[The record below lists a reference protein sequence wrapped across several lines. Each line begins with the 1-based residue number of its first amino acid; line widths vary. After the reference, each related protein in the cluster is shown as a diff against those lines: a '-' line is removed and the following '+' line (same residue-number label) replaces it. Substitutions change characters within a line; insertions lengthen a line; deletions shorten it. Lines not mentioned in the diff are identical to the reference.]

1 MNSKAKVFSNLVWRF
16 FERCGAQLVSL
27 AVSILLAR
35 LLAPEL
41 YGLVSKVV
49 IITSI
54 LMVFVDS
61 GMANALIQKKDPDDL
76 DFSSVFYFNVAFCLV
91 LYGLLFLFSP
101 LIARM
106 YHSPELVPILR
117 VLGLTVVVS
126 GVKNVQQAYV
136 SKTLQFKRFFFAT
149 LGGTLFS
156 AALGIFMALR
166 GFGVWALVAQQLSNV
181 TVNTLILWFT
191 VGWRPKAMFS
201 LQRLKGLLSYGW
213 KLLGAQLLDTI
224 YLRLYPMIVGIRY
237 TDADL
242 AFQIYQT
249 QKAVNLALGVDY
261 NMHFLRIYEGLAQ
274 NDLRTHQY
282 LVQLGNYKGIAS
294 FNVDGNEKAQTLKKL
309 QSGLKS
315 GNIYAFNCN
324 ADSVAKL
331 KEFIPYAVSK
341 GYELVTLN
349 DLLGY
354 EKNEVAALE
363 GEAMDALIPEP
374 LPFVYQNYVL
384 LGGKE
389 RPQGYAVQLLQQRL
403 IELGYL
409 SKDSR
414 VDGDYGPNTKL
425 AVQLFQQQMGLSTD
439 GYAGVETQK
448 LLFSEGAEPNRGT
461 RVAGQN

>member
-1 MNSKAKVFSNLVWRF
+1 MENNKDNAKDPRRVIARVEAKRQAKAKQEEKKRKQLIMIGAAALAVVVIAVILIIALSSGGSKTPGVTDPTDPGTDIVVTEPTQVVTEPTAEPTPGPTAQPEVYLPIVTKGPTTGKRIAITVQYANDPNILNEIMTIAETSKA
-16 FERCGAQLVSL
+16 QL
-27 AVSILLAR
+27 
-35 LLAPEL
+35 
-41 YGLVSKVV
+41 
-49 IITSI
+49 T
-54 LMVFVDS
+54 VFVT
-61 GMANALIQKKDPDDL
+61 GRMAVEKDDIRVALRRANDL
-76 DFSSVFYFNVAFCLV
+76 NFELENFTYDNYK
-91 LYGLLFLFSP
+91 LFS
-101 LIARM
+101 
-106 YHSPELVPILR
+106 
-117 VLGLTVVVS
+117 
-126 GVKNVQQAYV
+126 
-136 SKTLQFKRFFFAT
+136 
-149 LGGTLFS
+149 
-156 AALGIFMALR
+156 
-166 GFGVWALVAQQLSNV
+166 LS
-181 TVNTLILWFT
+181 
-191 VGWRPKAMFS
+191 
-201 LQRLKGLLSYGW
+201 
-213 KLLGAQLLDTI
+213 
-224 YLRLYPMIVGIRY
+224 
-237 TDADL
+237 DADL

-261 NMHFLRIYEGLAQ
+261 NMHFLRIYEGLAE

-389 RPQGYAVQLLQQRL
+389 RPQGYAVQLLQKRL

>member
-1 MNSKAKVFSNLVWRF
+1 MENNKDNAKDPRRVIARVEAKRQAKAKQEEKKRKQLMMIGAAALALVVVAVILIIALSSGGSKTPDDVTNPNDPGTEIVTNAPVDVVTEPTAEPTPGPTAQPEVYLPIVTKGPTTGKRIAITIQYANDPNILNEIMTIAETSKA
-16 FERCGAQLVSL
+16 QL
-27 AVSILLAR
+27 
-35 LLAPEL
+35 
-41 YGLVSKVV
+41 
-49 IITSI
+49 T
-54 LMVFVDS
+54 VFVT
-61 GMANALIQKKDPDDL
+61 GKMAVEKDDIRVALRRANDL
-76 DFSSVFYFNVAFCLV
+76 NFELENFTYDNYK
-91 LYGLLFLFSP
+91 LFS
-101 LIARM
+101 
-106 YHSPELVPILR
+106 
-117 VLGLTVVVS
+117 
-126 GVKNVQQAYV
+126 
-136 SKTLQFKRFFFAT
+136 
-149 LGGTLFS
+149 
-156 AALGIFMALR
+156 
-166 GFGVWALVAQQLSNV
+166 LS
-181 TVNTLILWFT
+181 
-191 VGWRPKAMFS
+191 
-201 LQRLKGLLSYGW
+201 
-213 KLLGAQLLDTI
+213 
-224 YLRLYPMIVGIRY
+224 
-237 TDADL
+237 DADL

-261 NMHFLRIYEGLAQ
+261 NMHFLRIYEGLAE

-389 RPQGYAVQLLQQRL
+389 RPQGYAVQLLQKRL

-409 SKDSR
+409 SKDAK

-425 AVQLFQQQMGLSTD
+425 AIQLFQQQMGLSTD

-448 LLFSEGAEPNRGT
+448 LLFSENAEPNRGT

>member
-1 MNSKAKVFSNLVWRF
+1 MENNKDNAKDPRRVIARVEAKRQAKAKQEEKKRKQLMMIGAAALALVVVAVILIIALSSGGSKTPDDVTNPKDPGTEIVTNAPVDVVTEPTAEPTPGPTAQPEVYLPIVTKGPTTGKRIAITIQYANDPNILNEIMTIAETSKA
-16 FERCGAQLVSL
+16 QL
-27 AVSILLAR
+27 
-35 LLAPEL
+35 
-41 YGLVSKVV
+41 
-49 IITSI
+49 T
-54 LMVFVDS
+54 VFVT
-61 GMANALIQKKDPDDL
+61 GKMAVEKDDIRVALRRANDL
-76 DFSSVFYFNVAFCLV
+76 NFELENFTYDNYK
-91 LYGLLFLFSP
+91 LFS
-101 LIARM
+101 
-106 YHSPELVPILR
+106 
-117 VLGLTVVVS
+117 
-126 GVKNVQQAYV
+126 
-136 SKTLQFKRFFFAT
+136 
-149 LGGTLFS
+149 
-156 AALGIFMALR
+156 
-166 GFGVWALVAQQLSNV
+166 LS
-181 TVNTLILWFT
+181 
-191 VGWRPKAMFS
+191 
-201 LQRLKGLLSYGW
+201 
-213 KLLGAQLLDTI
+213 
-224 YLRLYPMIVGIRY
+224 
-237 TDADL
+237 DADL

-261 NMHFLRIYEGLAQ
+261 NMHFLRIYEGLAE

-389 RPQGYAVQLLQQRL
+389 RPQGYAVQLLQKRL

-409 SKDSR
+409 SKDAK

-425 AVQLFQQQMGLSTD
+425 AIQLFQQQMGLSTD

-448 LLFSEGAEPNRGT
+448 LLFSENAEPNRGT

>member
-1 MNSKAKVFSNLVWRF
+1 MENNKDNAKDPRWVIARVEAKRQAKAKQEEKKRRQLIMIAAAALAVVVIAVILIIALSSGGSKTPDVTDPTDPGTEIVTTAPTDVVTEPTAEPTPGPTAQPEVYLPIVTKGPTTGKRIAITIQYANDPNVLNEIMTIAETSKA
-16 FERCGAQLVSL
+16 QL
-27 AVSILLAR
+27 
-35 LLAPEL
+35 
-41 YGLVSKVV
+41 
-49 IITSI
+49 T
-54 LMVFVDS
+54 VFVT
-61 GMANALIQKKDPDDL
+61 GKMAVEKDDIRVALRRANDL
-76 DFSSVFYFNVAFCLV
+76 NFELENFTYDNYK
-91 LYGLLFLFSP
+91 LFS
-101 LIARM
+101 
-106 YHSPELVPILR
+106 
-117 VLGLTVVVS
+117 
-126 GVKNVQQAYV
+126 
-136 SKTLQFKRFFFAT
+136 
-149 LGGTLFS
+149 
-156 AALGIFMALR
+156 
-166 GFGVWALVAQQLSNV
+166 LS
-181 TVNTLILWFT
+181 
-191 VGWRPKAMFS
+191 
-201 LQRLKGLLSYGW
+201 
-213 KLLGAQLLDTI
+213 
-224 YLRLYPMIVGIRY
+224 
-237 TDADL
+237 DADL

-448 LLFSEGAEPNRGT
+448 LLFSEGAEPNRGP

>member
-1 MNSKAKVFSNLVWRF
+1 MENNKDNAKDPRRVIARVEAKRQAKAKQEEKKRRQLMMIAAAALAVVVIAVILIIALSSGGSKTPDVTDPTDPGTEIVTTAPTDVVTEPTAEPTPGPTAQPEVYLPIVTKGPTTGKRIAITIQYANEPNVLNEIMTIAETSKA
-16 FERCGAQLVSL
+16 QL
-27 AVSILLAR
+27 
-35 LLAPEL
+35 
-41 YGLVSKVV
+41 
-49 IITSI
+49 T
-54 LMVFVDS
+54 VFVT
-61 GMANALIQKKDPDDL
+61 GKMAVEKDDIRVALRRANDL
-76 DFSSVFYFNVAFCLV
+76 NFELENFTYDNYK
-91 LYGLLFLFSP
+91 LFS
-101 LIARM
+101 
-106 YHSPELVPILR
+106 
-117 VLGLTVVVS
+117 
-126 GVKNVQQAYV
+126 
-136 SKTLQFKRFFFAT
+136 
-149 LGGTLFS
+149 
-156 AALGIFMALR
+156 
-166 GFGVWALVAQQLSNV
+166 LS
-181 TVNTLILWFT
+181 
-191 VGWRPKAMFS
+191 
-201 LQRLKGLLSYGW
+201 
-213 KLLGAQLLDTI
+213 
-224 YLRLYPMIVGIRY
+224 
-237 TDADL
+237 DADL

-354 EKNEVAALE
+354 EKNEVTALE

-448 LLFSEGAEPNRGT
+448 LLFSEDAEPNRGT

>member
-1 MNSKAKVFSNLVWRF
+1 MTNPNDPGTEIVTNAPVDVVTEPTAEPTPGPTAQPEVYLPIVTKGPTTGKRIAITIQYANDPNILNEIMTIAETSKA
-16 FERCGAQLVSL
+16 QL
-27 AVSILLAR
+27 
-35 LLAPEL
+35 
-41 YGLVSKVV
+41 
-49 IITSI
+49 T
-54 LMVFVDS
+54 VFVT
-61 GMANALIQKKDPDDL
+61 GKMAVEKDDIRVALRRANDL
-76 DFSSVFYFNVAFCLV
+76 NFELENFTYDNYK
-91 LYGLLFLFSP
+91 LFS
-101 LIARM
+101 
-106 YHSPELVPILR
+106 
-117 VLGLTVVVS
+117 
-126 GVKNVQQAYV
+126 
-136 SKTLQFKRFFFAT
+136 
-149 LGGTLFS
+149 
-156 AALGIFMALR
+156 
-166 GFGVWALVAQQLSNV
+166 LS
-181 TVNTLILWFT
+181 
-191 VGWRPKAMFS
+191 
-201 LQRLKGLLSYGW
+201 
-213 KLLGAQLLDTI
+213 
-224 YLRLYPMIVGIRY
+224 
-237 TDADL
+237 DADL

-261 NMHFLRIYEGLAQ
+261 NMHFLRIYEGLAE

-374 LPFVYQNYVL
+374 LPFVYQNDVL

-389 RPQGYAVQLLQQRL
+389 RPQGYAVQLLQKRL

-409 SKDSR
+409 SKDAK

-425 AVQLFQQQMGLSTD
+425 AIQLFQQQMGLSTD

-448 LLFSEGAEPNRGT
+448 LLFSENAEPNRGT

>member
-1 MNSKAKVFSNLVWRF
+1 MENNKDNAKDPRRVIARVEAKRQAKAKQEEKKRKQLMMIGAAALVLVVVAVILIIALSSGGSKTPDDVTNPKDPGTEIVTNAPTDVVTEPTAEPTPGPTAQPEVYLPIVTKGPTTGKRIAITIQYANDPNILNEIMTIAETSKA
-16 FERCGAQLVSL
+16 QL
-27 AVSILLAR
+27 
-35 LLAPEL
+35 
-41 YGLVSKVV
+41 
-49 IITSI
+49 T
-54 LMVFVDS
+54 VFVT
-61 GMANALIQKKDPDDL
+61 GKMAVEKDDIRVALRRANDL
-76 DFSSVFYFNVAFCLV
+76 NFELENFTYDNYK
-91 LYGLLFLFSP
+91 LFS
-101 LIARM
+101 
-106 YHSPELVPILR
+106 
-117 VLGLTVVVS
+117 
-126 GVKNVQQAYV
+126 
-136 SKTLQFKRFFFAT
+136 
-149 LGGTLFS
+149 
-156 AALGIFMALR
+156 
-166 GFGVWALVAQQLSNV
+166 LS
-181 TVNTLILWFT
+181 
-191 VGWRPKAMFS
+191 
-201 LQRLKGLLSYGW
+201 
-213 KLLGAQLLDTI
+213 
-224 YLRLYPMIVGIRY
+224 
-237 TDADL
+237 DADL

-261 NMHFLRIYEGLAQ
+261 NMHFLRIYEGLAE

-389 RPQGYAVQLLQQRL
+389 RPQGYAVQLLQKRL

-409 SKDSR
+409 SKDAK
-414 VDGDYGPNTKL
+414 VDRDYGPNTKL
-425 AVQLFQQQMGLSTD
+425 AIQLFQQQMGLSTD

-448 LLFSEGAEPNRGT
+448 LLFSESAEPNRGT

>member
-1 MNSKAKVFSNLVWRF
+1 MENNKDNAKDPRRVIARVEAKRQAKAKQEEKKRKQLMMIGAAALALVVVAVILIIALSSGGNKTPDDVTNPKDPGTEIVTNAPVDVVTEPTAEPTPGPTAQPEVYLPIVTKGPTTGKRIAITIQYANDPNILNEIMTIAETSKA
-16 FERCGAQLVSL
+16 QL
-27 AVSILLAR
+27 
-35 LLAPEL
+35 
-41 YGLVSKVV
+41 
-49 IITSI
+49 T
-54 LMVFVDS
+54 VFVT
-61 GMANALIQKKDPDDL
+61 GKMAVEKDDIRVALRRANDL
-76 DFSSVFYFNVAFCLV
+76 NFELENFTYDNYK
-91 LYGLLFLFSP
+91 LFS
-101 LIARM
+101 
-106 YHSPELVPILR
+106 
-117 VLGLTVVVS
+117 
-126 GVKNVQQAYV
+126 
-136 SKTLQFKRFFFAT
+136 
-149 LGGTLFS
+149 
-156 AALGIFMALR
+156 
-166 GFGVWALVAQQLSNV
+166 LS
-181 TVNTLILWFT
+181 
-191 VGWRPKAMFS
+191 
-201 LQRLKGLLSYGW
+201 
-213 KLLGAQLLDTI
+213 
-224 YLRLYPMIVGIRY
+224 
-237 TDADL
+237 DADL

-261 NMHFLRIYEGLAQ
+261 NMHFLRIYEGLAE

-389 RPQGYAVQLLQQRL
+389 RPQGYAVQLLQKRL

-409 SKDSR
+409 SKDAK

-425 AVQLFQQQMGLSTD
+425 AIQLFQQQMGLSTD

-448 LLFSEGAEPNRGT
+448 LLFSENAEPNRGT

>member
-1 MNSKAKVFSNLVWRF
+1 MENNKDNAKDPRRVIARVEAKRQAKAKQEEKKRKQLMMIGAAALALVVVAVILIIALSSGGSKTPDDVTNPNDPGTEIVTNAPVDVVTEPTAEPTPGPTAQPEVYLPIVTKGPTTGKRIAITIQYANDPNILNEIMTIAETSKA
-16 FERCGAQLVSL
+16 QL
-27 AVSILLAR
+27 
-35 LLAPEL
+35 
-41 YGLVSKVV
+41 
-49 IITSI
+49 T
-54 LMVFVDS
+54 VFVT
-61 GMANALIQKKDPDDL
+61 GKMAVEKDDIRVALRRANDL
-76 DFSSVFYFNVAFCLV
+76 NFELENFTYDNYK
-91 LYGLLFLFSP
+91 LFS
-101 LIARM
+101 
-106 YHSPELVPILR
+106 
-117 VLGLTVVVS
+117 
-126 GVKNVQQAYV
+126 
-136 SKTLQFKRFFFAT
+136 
-149 LGGTLFS
+149 
-156 AALGIFMALR
+156 
-166 GFGVWALVAQQLSNV
+166 LS
-181 TVNTLILWFT
+181 
-191 VGWRPKAMFS
+191 
-201 LQRLKGLLSYGW
+201 
-213 KLLGAQLLDTI
+213 
-224 YLRLYPMIVGIRY
+224 
-237 TDADL
+237 DADL

-261 NMHFLRIYEGLAQ
+261 NMHFLRIYEGLAE

-389 RPQGYAVQLLQQRL
+389 RPQGYAVQLLQKRL

-409 SKDSR
+409 SKDAK

-425 AVQLFQQQMGLSTD
+425 AIQLFQQQMGLSTD

-448 LLFSEGAEPNRGT
+448 LLFSESAEPNRGT

>member
-1 MNSKAKVFSNLVWRF
+1 MENNKDNAKDPRWVIARVEAKRQAKAKQEEKKRRQLIMIAAAALAVVVIAVILIIALSSGGSKTPDVTDPTDPGTEIVTTAPTDVVTEPTAEPTPGPTAQPEVYLPIVTKGPTTGKRIAITIQYANDPNVLNEIMTIAETSKA
-16 FERCGAQLVSL
+16 QL
-27 AVSILLAR
+27 
-35 LLAPEL
+35 
-41 YGLVSKVV
+41 
-49 IITSI
+49 T
-54 LMVFVDS
+54 VFVT
-61 GMANALIQKKDPDDL
+61 GKMAVEKDDIRVALRRANDL
-76 DFSSVFYFNVAFCLV
+76 NFELENFTYDNYK
-91 LYGLLFLFSP
+91 LFS
-101 LIARM
+101 
-106 YHSPELVPILR
+106 
-117 VLGLTVVVS
+117 
-126 GVKNVQQAYV
+126 
-136 SKTLQFKRFFFAT
+136 
-149 LGGTLFS
+149 
-156 AALGIFMALR
+156 
-166 GFGVWALVAQQLSNV
+166 LS
-181 TVNTLILWFT
+181 
-191 VGWRPKAMFS
+191 
-201 LQRLKGLLSYGW
+201 
-213 KLLGAQLLDTI
+213 
-224 YLRLYPMIVGIRY
+224 
-237 TDADL
+237 DADL

>member
-1 MNSKAKVFSNLVWRF
+1 MENNKDNAKDPRWVIARVEAKRQAKAKQEEKKRRQLIMIAAAALAVVVIAVILIIALSSGGSKTPDVTDPTDPGTEIVTTAPTDVVTEPTAEPTPGSTAQPEVYLPIVTKGPTTGKRIAITIQYANDPNVLNEIMTIAETSKA
-16 FERCGAQLVSL
+16 QL
-27 AVSILLAR
+27 
-35 LLAPEL
+35 
-41 YGLVSKVV
+41 
-49 IITSI
+49 T
-54 LMVFVDS
+54 VFVT
-61 GMANALIQKKDPDDL
+61 GKMAVEKDDIRVALRRANDL
-76 DFSSVFYFNVAFCLV
+76 NFELENFTYDNYK
-91 LYGLLFLFSP
+91 LFS
-101 LIARM
+101 
-106 YHSPELVPILR
+106 
-117 VLGLTVVVS
+117 
-126 GVKNVQQAYV
+126 
-136 SKTLQFKRFFFAT
+136 
-149 LGGTLFS
+149 
-156 AALGIFMALR
+156 
-166 GFGVWALVAQQLSNV
+166 LS
-181 TVNTLILWFT
+181 
-191 VGWRPKAMFS
+191 
-201 LQRLKGLLSYGW
+201 
-213 KLLGAQLLDTI
+213 
-224 YLRLYPMIVGIRY
+224 
-237 TDADL
+237 DADL

>member
-1 MNSKAKVFSNLVWRF
+1 MENNNENAKDPRRVIARVEAKRQAKAKQEEKKRKQLIVIGAAALALVVIAVILIIALSSGGSKTPDVTDPANTGTDIVTNAPTDAVTEPTAEPTPGPTAQPEVYLPIVTKGPTTGKRVAITIQYANDPNVLNEIMTIAETSKA
-16 FERCGAQLVSL
+16 QL
-27 AVSILLAR
+27 
-35 LLAPEL
+35 
-41 YGLVSKVV
+41 
-49 IITSI
+49 T
-54 LMVFVDS
+54 VFVT
-61 GMANALIQKKDPDDL
+61 GKMAVEKDDIRVALRRANDL
-76 DFSSVFYFNVAFCLV
+76 NFELENFTYDNYK
-91 LYGLLFLFSP
+91 LFS
-101 LIARM
+101 
-106 YHSPELVPILR
+106 
-117 VLGLTVVVS
+117 
-126 GVKNVQQAYV
+126 
-136 SKTLQFKRFFFAT
+136 
-149 LGGTLFS
+149 
-156 AALGIFMALR
+156 
-166 GFGVWALVAQQLSNV
+166 LS
-181 TVNTLILWFT
+181 
-191 VGWRPKAMFS
+191 
-201 LQRLKGLLSYGW
+201 
-213 KLLGAQLLDTI
+213 DE
-224 YLRLYPMIVGIRY
+224 
-237 TDADL
+237 DL
-242 AFQIYQT
+242 AFQVYQT

-261 NMHFLRIYEGLAQ
+261 NMHFLRIYEGLAE

-294 FNVDGNEKAQTLKKL
+294 FNVDGNDKAQTLKKL

-389 RPQGYAVQLLQQRL
+389 RTQGYAVQLLQKRL

-409 SKDSR
+409 SADSK

-448 LLFSEGAEPNRGT
+448 LLFSDSAEPNRGT

>member
-1 MNSKAKVFSNLVWRF
+1 MENNKDNAKDPRRVIARVEAKRQAKAKQEEKKRKQLMMIGAAALALVVVAVILIIALSSGGSKTPDDVTNPKDPGTEIVTNAPTDVVTEPTAEPTPGPTAQPEVYLPIVTKGPTTGKRIAITIQYANDPNILNEIMTIAETSKA
-16 FERCGAQLVSL
+16 QL
-27 AVSILLAR
+27 
-35 LLAPEL
+35 
-41 YGLVSKVV
+41 
-49 IITSI
+49 T
-54 LMVFVDS
+54 VFVT
-61 GMANALIQKKDPDDL
+61 GKMAVEKDDIRVALRRANDL
-76 DFSSVFYFNVAFCLV
+76 NFELENFTYDNYK
-91 LYGLLFLFSP
+91 LFS
-101 LIARM
+101 
-106 YHSPELVPILR
+106 
-117 VLGLTVVVS
+117 
-126 GVKNVQQAYV
+126 
-136 SKTLQFKRFFFAT
+136 
-149 LGGTLFS
+149 
-156 AALGIFMALR
+156 
-166 GFGVWALVAQQLSNV
+166 LS
-181 TVNTLILWFT
+181 
-191 VGWRPKAMFS
+191 
-201 LQRLKGLLSYGW
+201 
-213 KLLGAQLLDTI
+213 
-224 YLRLYPMIVGIRY
+224 
-237 TDADL
+237 DADL

-389 RPQGYAVQLLQQRL
+389 RPQGYAVQLLQKRL

-409 SKDSR
+409 SKDAK

-425 AVQLFQQQMGLSTD
+425 AIQLFQQQMGLSTD

-448 LLFSEGAEPNRGT
+448 LLFSESAEPNRGT

>member
-1 MNSKAKVFSNLVWRF
+1 MENNKDNAKDPRRVIARVEAKRQAKAKQEEKKRKQLMMIGAAALALVVVAVILIIALSSGGSKTPDDVTNPKDPGTEIVTNAPTDVVTEPTAEPTPGPTAQPEVYLPIVTKGPTTGKRIAITIQYANDPNILNEIMTIAETSKA
-16 FERCGAQLVSL
+16 QL
-27 AVSILLAR
+27 
-35 LLAPEL
+35 
-41 YGLVSKVV
+41 
-49 IITSI
+49 T
-54 LMVFVDS
+54 VFVT
-61 GMANALIQKKDPDDL
+61 GKMAVEKDDIRVALRRANDL
-76 DFSSVFYFNVAFCLV
+76 NFELENFTYDNYK
-91 LYGLLFLFSP
+91 LFS
-101 LIARM
+101 
-106 YHSPELVPILR
+106 
-117 VLGLTVVVS
+117 
-126 GVKNVQQAYV
+126 
-136 SKTLQFKRFFFAT
+136 
-149 LGGTLFS
+149 
-156 AALGIFMALR
+156 
-166 GFGVWALVAQQLSNV
+166 LS
-181 TVNTLILWFT
+181 
-191 VGWRPKAMFS
+191 
-201 LQRLKGLLSYGW
+201 
-213 KLLGAQLLDTI
+213 
-224 YLRLYPMIVGIRY
+224 
-237 TDADL
+237 DADL

-261 NMHFLRIYEGLAQ
+261 NMHFLRIYEGLAE

-389 RPQGYAVQLLQQRL
+389 RPQGYAVQLLQKRL

-409 SKDSR
+409 SKDAK

-425 AVQLFQQQMGLSTD
+425 AIQLFQQQMGLSTD

-448 LLFSEGAEPNRGT
+448 LLFSESAEPNRGT

>member
-1 MNSKAKVFSNLVWRF
+1 MENNKDNAKDPRRVIARVEAKRQAKAKQEEKKRKQLMMIGAAALALVVVAVILIIALSSGGSKTPDDVTDPNDPGTEIVTNAPTDVVTEPTAEPTPGPTAQPEVYLPIVTKGPTTGKRIAITIQYANDPNILNEIMTIAETSKA
-16 FERCGAQLVSL
+16 QL
-27 AVSILLAR
+27 
-35 LLAPEL
+35 
-41 YGLVSKVV
+41 
-49 IITSI
+49 T
-54 LMVFVDS
+54 VFVT
-61 GMANALIQKKDPDDL
+61 GKMAVEKDDIRVALRRANDL
-76 DFSSVFYFNVAFCLV
+76 NFELENFTYDNYK
-91 LYGLLFLFSP
+91 LFS
-101 LIARM
+101 
-106 YHSPELVPILR
+106 
-117 VLGLTVVVS
+117 
-126 GVKNVQQAYV
+126 
-136 SKTLQFKRFFFAT
+136 
-149 LGGTLFS
+149 
-156 AALGIFMALR
+156 
-166 GFGVWALVAQQLSNV
+166 LS
-181 TVNTLILWFT
+181 
-191 VGWRPKAMFS
+191 
-201 LQRLKGLLSYGW
+201 
-213 KLLGAQLLDTI
+213 
-224 YLRLYPMIVGIRY
+224 
-237 TDADL
+237 DADL

-261 NMHFLRIYEGLAQ
+261 NMHFLRIYEGLAE

-389 RPQGYAVQLLQQRL
+389 RPQGYAVQLLQKRL

-409 SKDSR
+409 SKDAK

-425 AVQLFQQQMGLSTD
+425 AIQLFQQQMGLSTD

-448 LLFSEGAEPNRGT
+448 LLFSESAEPNRGT